1 MIGNYIKP
9 KMTMLVFAFSFS
21 STSLVLAEG
30 GLMDS
35 VGGGLDA
42 AKGAAQVAQP
52 SAGSVAAGAVGGES
66 SSLVGSLTSKLGVST
81 QQAEGG
87 AGSLFQMA
95 KSKLDADSFQSIAD
109 VVPGMDGLLGAA
121 PKPDATS
128 RMAGGVAAL
137 GGDSASSA
145 VGAASVAGQ
154 FQQLGLSPD
163 MAGKFVP
170 VVVDYVK
177 SQGGET
183 VANLLGSALGGF

>member
-1 MIGNYIKP
+1 MKHHNLTTKSCS
-9 KMTMLVFAFSFS
+9 MLFAVCAATT
-21 STSLVLAEG
+21 STVWAEG

-42 AKGAAQVAQP
+42 AKNAASVAQP
-52 SAGSVAAGAVGGES
+52 STESIAAGAVSGES
-66 SSLVGSLTSKLGVST
+66 SSLIDTLTSKLGVTS

-87 AGSLFQMA
+87 AGSLFQVA
-95 KSKLDADSFQSIAD
+95 KDKLGEDSFQSVAD
-109 VVPGMDGLLGAA
+109 VVPGMDDLLGAA
-121 PKPDATS
+121 PKPDTTS
-128 RMAGGVAAL
+128 SMASGVAAL

-177 SQGGET
+177 SKGGET
-183 VANLLGSALGGF
+183 VANLLGSALGGI